1 MRHFLFAVSAGALA
15 LHAGGAH
22 AEGPSLTLDLST
34 DGTSPAAAQPTRAPD
49 TASAQQ
55 AVQPLRGKDA
65 YRAFFGALRASNW
78 TEARARAMQM
88 DRDDPVRAVALSE
101 LYTAKDSPKV
111 ELFELL
117 DLLNRANWLPDADQL
132 GKLAKKRG
140 AEILPEG
147 PQVQKLVYLGSA
159 PRRRY
164 LPTTKQDAAAQMLV
178 GQIQPYINRDDPA
191 GAESLIGSAESQ
203 LSPDGL
209 AEARQRVAWSYYIE
223 NDDAN
228 ARRLATRVLETG
240 STNDWSV
247 QAYWTIGLAAWRQN
261 DPAAAAPAFEQVS
274 RRASNDDMRAAGA
287 YWAARAWMNAGQP
300 VKVAALMKMA
310 AARTDTFY
318 GMLARETLGM
328 ADTRPAAPAPG
339 AEAAVKKLGRAP
351 TIRAALA
358 LHEIGEDGLA
368 DELLRRQAELGG
380 AEDYDALLAL
390 SESLD
395 LPATQLWLAQRGPA
409 GRQAD
414 RYAHFPRPN
423 WKPDGGWRVDPALVF
438 AHALQ
443 ESNFRTDAVSPAGA
457 RGLMQVMPGTARDM
471 AGGAVSASQLSTP
484 STNME
489 YGQRYLEQLRDMS
502 ATGSLLPK
510 VMAAYNAGP
519 APVARWN
526 SEVRDGGDPLL
537 FIESLPYYETRAY
550 VNIVMR
556 NYWVYQQRD
565 TGKAEALTAMAQGR
579 WPVFPTMRGGKTVQ
593 MSYRIER

>member
-1 MRHFLFAVSAGALA
+1 MKQLLIAASAGALA
-15 LHAGGAH
+15 LQAGQAH
-22 AEGPSLTLDLST
+22 AEGPSLVLDLSSDSSAT
-34 DGTSPAAAQPTRAPD
+34 TVSAPD
-49 TASAQQ
+49 TAAAQQ

-78 TEARARAMQM
+78 SEAKTRALQM
-88 DRDDPVRAVALSE
+88 DKDDPVRSLALAE
-101 LYTAKDSPKV
+101 LYTAKGSPRT

-117 DLLNRANWLPDADQL
+117 DLINRASWLPDADQL
-132 GKLAKKRG
+132 GRLAKKRG
-140 AEILPEG
+140 AEILPDG

-164 LPTTKQDAAAQMLV
+164 LPTTKQDAAAQALV
-178 GQIQPYINRDDPA
+178 GQIQPYISKDDPA
-191 GAESLIGSAESQ
+191 GAESLIGPSEAL

-228 ARRLATRVLETG
+228 ARRLASRVLETG

-247 QAYWTIGLAAWRQN
+247 QAWWTIGLSTWRQN
-261 DPAAAAPAFEQVS
+261 DLPAAAAAFEQVS

-300 VKVAALMKMA
+300 AKVSPLMKMA
-310 AARTDTFY
+310 ASRTDSFY

-328 ADTRPAAPAPG
+328 DEPRSASAASTSEAAMKQLSRAPA
-339 AEAAVKKLGRAP
+339 V
-351 TIRAALA
+351 RAALS
-358 LHEIGEDGLA
+358 LHDIGEDGLA

-380 AEDYDALLAL
+380 AADYDALLSL
-390 SESLD
+390 TESLD
-395 LPATQLWLAQRGPA
+395 LPATQLWLAQHGPA
-409 GRQAD
+409 GKQAD
-414 RYAHFPRPN
+414 RFAHFPRPN

-443 ESNFRTDAVSPAGA
+443 ESNFRSDAVSPAGA

-471 AGGAVSASQLSTP
+471 AGGVVSASQLAVP

-502 ATGSLLPK
+502 ATGGLLPK

-526 SEVRDGGDPLL
+526 SEVKDGGDPLL

-565 TGKAEALTAMAQGR
+565 SGKADALTAMAQGK
-579 WPVFPTMRGGKTVQ
+579 WPLFPTVKGGKTVQ
-593 MSYRIER
+593 MSYRIAR

>member
-1 MRHFLFAVSAGALA
+1 MKFFLIAVGVSALA
-15 LHAGGAH
+15 VQAGSAR
-22 AEGPSLTLDLST
+22 AEAPSLVLDLSSDNSVANT
-34 DGTSPAAAQPTRAPD
+34 ASPVAN

-55 AVQPLRGKDA
+55 AVRPLQGKDA

-78 TEARARAMQM
+78 TEAKTRAMQM
-88 DRDDPVRAVALSE
+88 DKDDPVRAIALSE
-101 LYTAKDSPKV
+101 LYTAKGSPKV

-117 DLLNRANWLPDADQL
+117 DLLNRASWLPDADQI

-140 AEILPEG
+140 AEILPDG

-164 LPTTKQDAAAQMLV
+164 IPSTRQDAAAQALV
-178 GQIQPYINRDDPA
+178 AQLQPYISKDDPA
-191 GAESLIGSAESQ
+191 GAEALIGASESL

-223 NDDAN
+223 NDDNN
-228 ARRLATRVLETG
+228 ARRLAARVLETG

-247 QAYWTIGLAAWRQN
+247 QAYWTIAMSAWRQN
-261 DPAAAAPAFEQVS
+261 DLTAAAPAFEQVA
-274 RRASNDDMRAAGA
+274 RRASNDDMRAAGS

-300 VKVAALMKMA
+300 AKVAALMKMA
-310 AARTDTFY
+310 AARADTFY
-318 GMLARETLGM
+318 GMMARETLGM
-328 ADTRPAAPAPG
+328 EDRPATSAAAASDAAIKRIRNAPA
-339 AEAAVKKLGRAP
+339 V
-351 TIRAALA
+351 RAALS
-358 LHEIGEDGLA
+358 LHDIGEDGLA

-380 AEDYDALLAL
+380 TADYDALIALA
-390 SESLD
+390 ESLD
-395 LPATQLWLAQRGPA
+395 LPATQLWLAQYGPV
-409 GRQAD
+409 GKQAD
-414 RYAHFPRPN
+414 RFAHFPRPK

-471 AGGAVSASQLSTP
+471 AGGTVSPSQLSVP

-502 ATGSLLPK
+502 ATGGLLPK

-519 APVARWN
+519 SPVARWN

-565 TGKAEALTAMAQGR
+565 SGKAEALTAMAQGR
-579 WPVFPTMRGGKTVQ
+579 WPLFPTMRGGKTVQ
-593 MSYRIER
+593 MSQRLTR

>member
-1 MRHFLFAVSAGALA
+1 MKFFLIAVGVSALA
-15 LHAGGAH
+15 VQAGSAR
-22 AEGPSLTLDLST
+22 AEAPSLVLDLSSDNSASNT
-34 DGTSPAAAQPTRAPD
+34 ASPIAS

-55 AVQPLRGKDA
+55 AVRPLQGKDA

-78 TEARARAMQM
+78 TEAKTRAMQM
-88 DRDDPVRAVALSE
+88 DRDDPVRALALSE
-101 LYTAKDSPKV
+101 LYTAKGSPKV

-117 DLLNRANWLPDADQL
+117 DLLNRASWLPDADQI

-140 AEILPEG
+140 AEILPDG

-164 LPTTKQDAAAQMLV
+164 IPSTKQDATAQALV
-178 GQIQPYINRDDPA
+178 AQIQPYISKDDPA
-191 GAESLIGSAESQ
+191 GAEALIGPSESL
-203 LSPDGL
+203 LSSDGL

-223 NDDAN
+223 NDDNN
-228 ARRLATRVLETG
+228 ARRLAARVLETG

-247 QAYWTIGLAAWRQN
+247 QAYWTIAMSAWRQN
-261 DPAAAAPAFEQVS
+261 DLAAAAPAFEQVA
-274 RRASNDDMRAAGA
+274 RRASNDDMRAAGS

-300 VKVAALMKMA
+300 AKVAALMKMA

-328 ADTRPAAPAPG
+328 EDRPATSGAAAASDAAIKRIRNAPA
-339 AEAAVKKLGRAP
+339 V
-351 TIRAALA
+351 RAALS
-358 LHEIGEDGLA
+358 LHDIGEDGLA

-380 AEDYDALLAL
+380 TADYDALIALA
-390 SESLD
+390 ESLD
-395 LPATQLWLAQRGPA
+395 LPATQLWLAQYGPV
-409 GRQAD
+409 GKQAD
-414 RYAHFPRPN
+414 RFAHFPRPN

-471 AGGAVSASQLSTP
+471 AGGTVSPSQLSVP

-502 ATGSLLPK
+502 ATGGLLPK

-519 APVARWN
+519 SPVARWN

-565 TGKAEALTAMAQGR
+565 SGKAEALTAMAQGR
-579 WPVFPTMRGGKTVQ
+579 WPLFPTMRGGKTVQ
-593 MSYRIER
+593 MSQRITR